1 MSRGVPVNSA
11 TADKSEQE
19 ALDPFDFAPHF
30 ALNGRASDF
39 AKATPDKSQG
49 KQDRFHGNDRELVCR
64 AHPTFLLTGWGREF
78 IMSGEECVKLKKG
91 IPEDS
96 IVITKEEILK
106 VLAKNEPELQ
116 KRFKVSKMALFGSYA
131 RGDQQ
136 PNSDVDIL
144 VEVDPS
150 IGLEFVTLAE
160 RIEKLLGV
168 SVDLV
173 SSRAVNSRAMK
184 YIEPELIYV

>member
-1 MSRGVPVNSA
+1 MLSRTIDWTLERIYNA
-11 TADKSEQE
+11 
-19 ALDPFDFAPHF
+19 
-30 ALNGRASDF
+30 GRRVRRITGFQPMIPRPGWLWYVAE
-39 AKATPDKSQG
+39 
-49 KQDRFHGNDRELVCR
+49 GN
-64 AHPTFLLTGWGREF
+64 
-78 IMSGEECVKLKKG
+78 
-91 IPEDS
+91 

-136 PNSDVDIL
+136 AGSDVDIL
-144 VEVDPS
+144 IEVDPS

-168 SVDLV
+168 PVDLV

>member
-1 MSRGVPVNSA
+1 
-11 TADKSEQE
+11 
-19 ALDPFDFAPHF
+19 
-30 ALNGRASDF
+30 
-39 AKATPDKSQG
+39 
-49 KQDRFHGNDRELVCR
+49 
-64 AHPTFLLTGWGREF
+64 
-78 IMSGEECVKLKKG
+78 
-91 IPEDS
+91 
-96 IVITKEEILK
+96 VITKEEILK

-136 PNSDVDIL
+136 AGSDVDIL

-184 YIEPELIYV
+184 YIEPELVYV